1 MAEGPDVSD
10 VSDAPETSEPSDAR
24 ELELIHVWTIAPE
37 RLGEEQ
43 LADAYRLL
51 SAEERERH
59 RKFVFERHRREYLV
73 TRGLVRAALSR
84 HRAVTR
90 EAWAFRR
97 NEYGRPE
104 LEPPCGLRFNLSNHP
119 SLVVCAVRE
128 SALELGCDLEPLA
141 RGAEVLGIADT
152 VFAPRELAELQALPE
167 AAQPARAISLWTLKE
182 AYIKARSIGL
192 TLPLREFA
200 FSFPEGAAPNI
211 TFTSQISDAAT
222 RWRFAML
229 DLEGC
234 RISLAIERERDRPA
248 PALLVRVS
256 RLDGFDENA
265 GVTRVS
271 QITVAAES

>member
-1 MAEGPDVSD
+1 MPEARGVAAEEAG
-10 VSDAPETSEPSDAR
+10 R
-24 ELELIHVWTIAPE
+24 ELIHVWMIAPPK
-37 RLGEEQ
+37 LSDEQ
-43 LADAYRLL
+43 LADAYPLL
-51 SAEERERH
+51 TVEERERH
-59 RKFVFERHRREYLV
+59 RKFVFERHRREYLA

-84 HRAVTR
+84 HRAVDR
-90 EAWAFRR
+90 AAWAFRR

-128 SALELGCDLEPLA
+128 GGLELGCDLEPLD

-152 VFAPRELAELQALPE
+152 VFAPRELAELRALPE
-167 AAQPARAISLWTLKE
+167 AARPSRALALWTLKE

-192 TLPLREFA
+192 TLPLQEFA
-200 FSFPEGAAPNI
+200 FSFFEGAAPRI
-211 TFTSQISDAAT
+211 TFTSRISDAPS

-234 RISLAIERERDRPA
+234 RIALAIERDLDRPA
-248 PALLVRVS
+248 PELLVRVS
-256 RLDGFDENA
+256 NLSGFDENA
-265 GVTRVS
+265 PVTRVA

>member
-1 MAEGPDVSD
+1 VDQPGP
-10 VSDAPETSEPSDAR
+10 AAR
-24 ELELIHVWTIAPE
+24 DQAGELEVLHVWMIAPPQ
-37 RLGEEQ
+37 LSEEQ
-43 LADAYRLL
+43 LAEGYRLL
-51 SAEERERH
+51 TAEERERH

-73 TRGLVRAALSR
+73 TRGLARAALSR
-84 HRAVTR
+84 HRAVDR

-128 SALELGCDLEPLA
+128 SALELGCDLEPLD
-141 RGAEVLGIADT
+141 RGADVLRMADT
-152 VFAPRELAELQALPE
+152 VFAPSELAELRALPE
-167 AAQPARAISLWTLKE
+167 AAQPERAIALWTLKE

-200 FSFPEGAAPNI
+200 FAFPQGAAPNI
-211 TFTSQISDAAT
+211 AFTAQISDASV

-229 DLEGC
+229 ELEGC
-234 RISLAIERERDRPA
+234 RIALAIERELDRPA
-248 PALLVRVS
+248 PPLLVRVS
-256 RLDGFDENA
+256 RLAGFDENSA
-265 GVTRVS
+265 ATRVS

>member
-1 MAEGPDVSD
+1 MDAADGRDGSGGSD
-10 VSDAPETSEPSDAR
+10 GSDGSDGSA
-24 ELELIHVWTIAPE
+24 LELIHVWMIAPE
-37 RLGEEQ
+37 RLGEAR

-51 SAEERERH
+51 TAEERERH
-59 RKFVFERHRREYLV
+59 GKFVFERHRREYLV

-84 HRAVTR
+84 HRAVGR
-90 EAWAFRR
+90 EVWAFRR

-128 SALELGCDLEPLA
+128 SALDLGCDLEPLA
-141 RGAEVLGIADT
+141 RGAEVLGIAET
-152 VFAPRELAELQALPE
+152 VFAPRELTELQALPE
-167 AAQPARAISLWTLKE
+167 AARPDRAIALWTLKE

-200 FSFPEGAAPNI
+200 FAFPEGAAPKI
-211 TFTSQISDAAT
+211 TFTSQISDVAA

-234 RISLAIERERDRPA
+234 RISLALERELDRPA

-265 GVTRVS
+265 AVTRVS
-271 QITVAAES
+271 QVTVAAES